1 MIIPCHNEEQ
11 NIKLLMEEFENT
23 FKKQNLKMEYIFI
36 NDGSTDNTS
45 KEIKKL
51 IENSNYNITLLEFS
65 RNFGKEAAIYAGL
78 TKSHGEYI
86 TIIDADLQQHPK
98 YVLKMYNYIIEHTE
112 YDCIT
117 CYQERRKEG
126 KLKGFFKNTFYYFMN
141 KISSIE
147 LHKNASDFR
156 LFNRKV
162 ANALV
167 ELKEYYRFS
176 KGFFSWIGFNT
187 YYLPYEVQER
197 QYGKSSWSM
206 IALFKYALDGII
218 GFSIFPLKMA
228 TIIGFI
234 SFIASI
240 IYLLIIVIQKV
251 TIGIAI
257 SGYATIVCLI
267 LLFGGIQ
274 LIFAGIIGEYL
285 GRVYIETKKRP
296 LYIIKDIYET
306 KRSSRK

>member
-1 MIIPCHNEEQ
+1 MDLSMIIPCHNEEQ

-126 KLKGFFKNTFYYFMN
+126 K
-141 KISSIE
+141 
-147 LHKNASDFR
+147 DFR
-156 LFNRKV
+156 
-162 ANALV
+162 
-167 ELKEYYRFS
+167 
-176 KGFFSWIGFNT
+176 I
-187 YYLPYEVQER
+187 
-197 QYGKSSWSM
+197 
-206 IALFKYALDGII
+206 
-218 GFSIFPLKMA
+218 
-228 TIIGFI
+228 
-234 SFIASI
+234 
-240 IYLLIIVIQKV
+240 
-251 TIGIAI
+251 
-257 SGYATIVCLI
+257 C
-267 LLFGGIQ
+267 
-274 LIFAGIIGEYL
+274 
-285 GRVYIETKKRP
+285 GRE
-296 LYIIKDIYET
+296 
-306 KRSSRK
+306 